1 MQNAPRSDKDRTGWV
16 ARKQASRLWASNKT
30 PIIKLKVCPTIQCAT
45 QAKTDSREDGGNTS
59 TAAGPVSVDCPC
71 FRHRTLLIHAYPY
84 NLSSSHVS
92 SPVVGPLA
100 STVFPARF
108 LRSPISDL
116 SAASGLVSVK
126 PTANC
131 CTNCLLF
138 PRIRQPSA
146 SSHLCLSLKL
156 FFSSRTT
163 ARRSSSSLSSWLLYG
178 YVLLMRMLSFS
189 ISLSQ
194 LLSRSYRFLSVYI
207 PPTHVL
213 VLSCLQISVIELPSV
228 LLQFC

>member
-1 MQNAPRSDKDRTGWV
+1 MFPTSDSSY
-16 ARKQASRLWASNKT
+16 SR
-30 PIIKLKVCPTIQCAT
+30 
-45 QAKTDSREDGGNTS
+45 
-59 TAAGPVSVDCPC
+59 VSVQSVNLPC
-71 FRHRTLLIHAYPY
+71 RVA
-84 NLSSSHVS
+84 SG
-92 SPVVGPLA
+92 GPLA

-116 SAASGLVSVK
+116 SAAKGFVSVK

-146 SSHLCLSLKL
+146 SSHLCLLLKL

-163 ARRSSSSLSSWLLYG
+163 ARRSSSSLSSLLLDR

-189 ISLSQ
+189 IALSQ
-194 LLSRSYRFLSVYI
+194 LLSRSSRFLSVYI
-207 PPTHVL
+207 HPPPPHVL
-213 VLSCLQISVIELPSV
+213 VLSCLHISVIQLPNV
-228 LLQFC
+228 FLQFC